1 MSLQT
6 FMILFGVTWV
16 IAMAYSLSAV
26 RLMWRVRTL
35 KKDGR
40 ATAAPDPLTNSLEV
54 FGFIGWL
61 LGGRYPELG
70 DEIVT
75 RWAGIARVLFIIA
88 APMILAV
95 FAIALTQQDALNAQ
109 F

>member
-6 FMILFGVTWV
+6 FMIVFGVTWV
-16 IAMAYSLSAV
+16 IAMAYGLSAF
-26 RLMWRVRTL
+26 RLLWRVRVL
-35 KKDGR
+35 KKEGR
-40 ATAAPDPLTNSLEV
+40 ATTAPDPLANPLEV
-54 FGFIGWL
+54 FSFIGWL

-70 DEIVT
+70 DEVAT
-75 RWAGIARVLFIIA
+75 RWAGIARILFVIA